1 MLPTSPVK
9 ILAVTSRFPY
19 PIERGDKL
27 RAHYQLRELARHHEV
42 VLVALSEGEV
52 DRSARA
58 VIDEMGIRSH
68 VVSRSRIS
76 TVMSTGAGLVTGRPL
91 QVGYF
96 SAPGTR
102 REVHRIIEREQP
114 DHLYCQ
120 LLRTAWA
127 VDGLSLDATIDYQ
140 DAFAAAMRR
149 RANQHGAALRRV
161 FEFEADRIGA
171 AEAEAFEAFSRR
183 VVISEQDRDCLE
195 VPDPLGVEIL
205 PNGVDTAVF
214 ARRDPDA
221 RTDVDVAFVGNMGY
235 PPNVRAAHMLVKEVM
250 PPVWAR
256 RPSAKVLLAGAR
268 PTRSVR
274 ALADSRVEVSGWVD
288 DIRDAYRRTRL
299 MVAPLFIGAGQQNK
313 VLESMAMGVPCVTTE
328 LVNNAIGAEPDR
340 QILLAATAEEFAS
353 RIVDVLDS
361 ATAYRGISDAAWDF
375 VDAHYSWSAV
385 GDRLSAI
392 VEST

>member
-1 MLPTSPVK
+1 MK
-9 ILAVTSRFPY
+9 IVAVTSRFPY

-58 VIDEMGIRSH
+58 VIDDMGIRSH
-68 VVSRSRIS
+68 VVSRNRAS
-76 TVMSTGAGLVTGRPL
+76 TVMSTGVGFATGKPI

-96 SAPGTR
+96 SARGTR
-102 REVHRIIEREQP
+102 RSVRTLIEHEQP
-114 DHLYCQ
+114 DHVYCQ

-127 VDGLSLDATIDYQ
+127 TDGLSVNATIDYQ

-149 RANQHGAALRRV
+149 RAVQHNAVLQRA
-161 FEFEADRIGA
+161 FEFEADRIGT
-171 AEAEAFEAFSRR
+171 AEARAFEAFARR

-205 PNGVDTAVF
+205 PNGVDTAHF
-214 ARRDPDA
+214 ARRDPSTP
-221 RTDVDVAFVGNMGY
+221 TDVDVAFVGNMGY
-235 PPNVRAAHMLVKEVM
+235 PPNVRAAHMLVEEVM
-250 PPVWAR
+250 PLVWAR
-256 RPSAKVLLAGAR
+256 RPSARVLLAGAR

-274 ALADSRVEVSGWVD
+274 ALAGQLVEVSGWVD

-299 MVAPLFIGAGQQNK
+299 MVAPLFIGSGQQNK

-328 LVNNAIGAEPDR
+328 LVNNAIGAAPQS
-340 QILLAATAEEFAS
+340 QILLAATATEFAS

-361 ATAYRGISDAAWDF
+361 AATYRNISDAAWEF
-375 VDAHYSWSAV
+375 VDMEFSWSAV

-392 VEST
+392 VESV

>member
-1 MLPTSPVK
+1 MK

-183 VVISEQDRDCLE
+183 VVISEQDRDCLRSPTRWAWRSSPTE
-195 VPDPLGVEIL
+195 WTPPCSRGGIRMLG
-205 PNGVDTAVF
+205 PTWTW
-214 ARRDPDA
+214 PS
-221 RTDVDVAFVGNMGY
+221 
-235 PPNVRAAHMLVKEVM
+235 
-250 PPVWAR
+250 WATW
-256 RPSAKVLLAGAR
+256 ATR
-268 PTRSVR
+268 PTCV
-274 ALADSRVEVSGWVD
+274 
-288 DIRDAYRRTRL
+288 
-299 MVAPLFIGAGQQNK
+299 PLT
-313 VLESMAMGVPCVTTE
+313 C
-328 LVNNAIGAEPDR
+328 
-340 QILLAATAEEFAS
+340 
-353 RIVDVLDS
+353 
-361 ATAYRGISDAAWDF
+361 W
-375 VDAHYSWSAV
+375 
-385 GDRLSAI
+385 
-392 VEST
+392 